1 MVTEEEYENA
11 YELIEQMFDFSVQE
25 EIFSDEMIFG
35 NISIPENPD
44 LIRKEAIHL
53 YEISAEKKPA
63 RIMAKAEKLM
73 KKYPGVPVFQYLYLK
88 AFMLKNGQ
96 QNITSTLKSYADTY
110 PDYLPFAH
118 LCLQSGFFHPS
129 DDEKVEFPEH
139 LHLKNFYPGKTEFC
153 SEEVS
158 VYANTL
164 IVFFGINNEILNLL
178 ILFDIIENLHPELIS
193 FEEIIIGKLLLVPHV
208 IAWCEDQ

>member
-1 MVTEEEYENA
+1 MVTGEEYENA
-11 YELIEQMFDFSVQE
+11 YELIDQMFDFSVQE

-35 NISIPENPD
+35 NSSIPKNSD

-63 RIMAKAEKLM
+63 RIMAKAEKLI

-88 AFMLKNGQ
+88 ALMLESGQ
-96 QNITSTLKSYADTY
+96 QNNTSTLKSYAETY
-110 PDYLPFAH
+110 PDYLPIAH

-129 DDEKVEFPEH
+129 DDEKLEFPEH
-139 LHLKNFYPGKTEFC
+139 LHLMNFYPGKREFC
-153 SEEVS
+153 FEEVS

-164 IVFFGINNEILNLL
+164 IVFLGINNEILKLL
-178 ILFDIIENLHPELIS
+178 ILFDIIETLHPDMIS
-193 FEEIIIGKLLLVPHV
+193 VEEIIIGKLLIVPHV
-208 IAWCEDQ
+208 IAWCEGK